1 MNQQEAWQEKILQL
15 TYENQQLQQF
25 RHLNELLSNG
35 LDALLSS
42 ADNEELFGKLFE
54 VMLKVIDYDAIFIL
68 QQGPDQPELQL
79 LASAPLQQLTAP
91 LPAAAVKNLFLQ
103 DLNLFNLSM
112 LDWWQQAMLPISTG
126 YQSALTFPLHT
137 SQSSYALVLLS
148 RRIGAFSA
156 NSAAI
161 LRQFSTFIA
170 STLSQLE
177 KRRLLEERNQL
188 KAQQQRIEQ
197 SLLRQEKLAA
207 IGQLA
212 AGVAHELNNPLGFIY
227 CNLNTMLHYV
237 QQYHSFVEQS
247 ISQYPQLSSLHT
259 ALQLDYIGRESRDL
273 IEESLGGARRA
284 RDIINNLRT
293 FSHPDDTSLHEL
305 DFCSIL
311 NDSCRIAQTQVKHNA
326 SLQLKLP
333 DTPAPIQGNATQLG
347 QILLNLINN
356 ANQAV
361 TPGKGEI
368 ILELSTQ
375 PGCWLL
381 TIADNGGGIPDTAVG
396 SIFEPFFTTKPVGQG
411 TGLGLSLSRAIAEQ
425 HGGTLVLTS
434 TSPLGSCF
442 ELRLPIYRS
451 L

>member
-247 ISQYPQLSSLHT
+247 ISQYPQLSSQSVASRVAWHRANYRPWT
-259 ALQLDYIGRESRDL
+259 ACAG
-273 IEESLGGARRA
+273 
-284 RDIINNLRT
+284 
-293 FSHPDDTSLHEL
+293 
-305 DFCSIL
+305 
-311 NDSCRIAQTQVKHNA
+311 
-326 SLQLKLP
+326 
-333 DTPAPIQGNATQLG
+333 
-347 QILLNLINN
+347 
-356 ANQAV
+356 
-361 TPGKGEI
+361 
-368 ILELSTQ
+368 
-375 PGCWLL
+375 
-381 TIADNGGGIPDTAVG
+381 
-396 SIFEPFFTTKPVGQG
+396 
-411 TGLGLSLSRAIAEQ
+411 
-425 HGGTLVLTS
+425 
-434 TSPLGSCF
+434 
-442 ELRLPIYRS
+442 
-451 L
+451 